1 MLSSVFS
8 FFERLIDPYQAYDDR
23 TPPPPTLLRFY
34 GYFLRPMRWIIV
46 ASLVL
51 GLIIAVTEAM
61 LIAFAGQLVDLL
73 SASTPET
80 FWAEHGDAVLLMA
93 AVTLVI
99 RPIAIFIDSLI
110 MGQGFFPNIG
120 ALIRWRTHRHMLR
133 QSVGFFSDDFAGRI
147 ANKQIQ
153 LAPAL
158 NDTVYQ
164 LIDALWY
171 ALVFL
176 IGAMVILG
184 SIDLRLLIPMG
195 VWFAMFIGIAVWF
208 VPRVTLLGKDVAEA
222 RSRLAGRIVDSYTN
236 IQTVKLFAH
245 AEREE
250 DYARDAME
258 EFRWT
263 FAKQT
268 RLYTVL
274 TMLMTLLGVVLIG
287 GVIGYGVWLWS
298 LGEVTVGVIAAASA
312 LVLRLLGM
320 VDWIMWTLSMLFQ
333 NIGTVMEGMETVSQP
348 LRLKDAGDAGSLSV
362 EKGEIRF
369 EGVSHQYKRAP
380 DAAAPEAR
388 DGATKA
394 PSRGVDGIDLLI
406 QPGERVGLVGRS
418 GAGKST
424 LVNSLLR
431 FFDVEEGRILIDG
444 VDIRSVSQE
453 SLRAEIGMVTQDT
466 SLLHR
471 SVMDNILYGDPA
483 ATRAQAIAAAAQV
496 SAHDF
501 IEGLEDRDGRT
512 GYDAHVGERGVKL
525 SGGQRQRVA
534 LARVVLK
541 NAPILVL
548 DEATSALDSEVE
560 AAIIEAMQTL
570 MQGRTVIAIAHR
582 LSTIA
587 AMDRIVVMDQ
597 GRIIE
602 QGPHR
607 ALLEQGG
614 VYASLWNRQSGGFL
628 GVDEGEVAAE

>member
-1 MLSSVFS
+1 MWAGVFS
-8 FFERLIDPYQAYDDR
+8 FFERLIDPYQPYDDSR
-23 TPPPPTLLRFY
+23 PPPSTLLKFY
-34 GYFLRPMRWIIV
+34 GYFLRPMRKLLLV
-46 ASLVL
+46 SLAL
-51 GLIIAVTEAM
+51 GFVIAVTEAL
-61 LIAFAGQLVDLL
+61 LIAFAGDLVDRLT
-73 SASTPET
+73 ASTPET
-80 FWAEHGDAVLLMA
+80 FWADNGDAVIFMIVVSLIL
-93 AVTLVI
+93 
-99 RPIAIFIDSLI
+99 RPLAIVIDSLV

-158 NDTVYQ
+158 NDSVFQMVDT
-164 LIDALWY
+164 IWFAT
-171 ALVFL
+171 VFL
-176 IGAMVILG
+176 IGTMVILA
-184 SIDLRLLIPMG
+184 SNDLRLLLPLG
-195 VWFAMFIGIAVWF
+195 LWFAVFVATAWWF
-208 VPRVTLLGKDVAEA
+208 VPRITKVGQEVAEA

-250 DYARDAME
+250 EYARDAME
-258 EFRWT
+258 DFRWT
-263 FAKQT
+263 FARQT
-268 RLYTVL
+268 RLYTTLTVMMTVL
-274 TMLMTLLGVVLIG
+274 SVLLIG
-287 GVIGYGVWLWS
+287 GVLGYSVWLWS
-298 LGEVTVGVIAAASA
+298 IGAVSVGVVAAAGA
-312 LVLRLLGM
+312 LVLRLNGM

-348 LRLKDAGDAGSLSV
+348 LRLADKPGAPELTAAQFGV
-362 EKGEIRF
+362 RF
-369 EGVSHQYKRAP
+369 DGVSHHYGREK
-380 DAAAPEAR
+380 AAR
-388 DGATKA
+388 SGAG
-394 PSRGVDGIDLLI
+394 GVEEVRLEI

-424 LVNSLLR
+424 LVNALLR
-431 FFDVEEGRILIDG
+431 FFDVEKGRILIDG
-444 VDIRSVSQE
+444 TDIASVRQE
-453 SLRAEIGMVTQDT
+453 SLRASIGMVTQDT

-471 SVMDNILYGDPA
+471 SVLDNILYGDPT
-483 ATRAQAIAAAAQV
+483 ATREQAIEAAKKV

-501 IEGLEDRDGRT
+501 ILDLEDRDGRT

-560 AAIIEAMQTL
+560 AAILEAMQTL
-570 MQGRTVIAIAHR
+570 MADRTVIAIAHR

-597 GRIIE
+597 GRIVE
-602 QGPHR
+602 QGPHD
-607 ALLEQGG
+607 ALLAAGG
-614 VYASLWNRQSGGFL
+614 IYAGLWTRQSGGFL
-628 GVDEGEVAAE
+628 GLDPAAAAE